1 MAHII
6 TDVETWLL
14 DESER
19 VYRFLV
25 YRRLFTP
32 YEQQQAFCD
41 ESQFESDYYSFGIIE
56 EAMDLSIGDWLLGI
70 REIIDGELSDELVY
84 YRLSEI
90 RLSYR
95 EEDKY
100 LLNEYAEMGMEEG
113 ENNT

>member
-1 MAHII
+1 MARII

-19 VYRFLV
+19 IYRFLV
-25 YRRLFTP
+25 YRRMFTP
-32 YEQQQAFCD
+32 YEQQQAFID
-41 ESQFESDYYSFGIIE
+41 DSQFESDYYSFGIIE
-56 EAMDLSIGDWLLGI
+56 EAMDLAVGDWLLGI
-70 REIIDGELSDELVY
+70 REIIDGEFSDELVY

-100 LLNEYAEMGMEEG
+100 LLKEYAEMEMEEG
-113 ENNT
+113 KDEE

>member
-1 MAHII
+1 MARII

-19 VYRFLV
+19 IYRFLV

-32 YEQQQAFCD
+32 YEQQQAFID
-41 ESQFESDYYSFGIIE
+41 ESQFESDYYSFGIIV
-56 EAMDLSIGDWLLGI
+56 EAMDLSVGDWLLGF
-70 REIIDGELSDELVY
+70 REVVDGELSDEIVY

-100 LLNEYAEMGMEEG
+100 LLNEFSEIEMEEG
-113 ENNT
+113 EE